1 MPKVAQVLARFKAM
15 PDQDQCKKMMDM
27 EGFLNQRI
35 DKLKEQ
41 RTRRS
46 TNLQLQLPQVR
57 LPVVPYDIAPAPADH
72 SGIRGL
78 APLVSSCL
86 GMHRALLVSKT
97 PRPRIT
103 LRRTTLTRERLGYGY
118 ILPSWANLV

>member
-46 TNLQLQLPQVR
+46 TNLQLQLPQ
-57 LPVVPYDIAPAPADH
+57 LT
-72 SGIRGL
+72 GIEG
-78 APLVSSCL
+78 VNTSSEQVY
-86 GMHRALLVSKT
+86 HRAVFE
-97 PRPRIT
+97 IM
-103 LRRTTLTRERLGYGY
+103 LRLN
-118 ILPSWANLV
+118 SNN